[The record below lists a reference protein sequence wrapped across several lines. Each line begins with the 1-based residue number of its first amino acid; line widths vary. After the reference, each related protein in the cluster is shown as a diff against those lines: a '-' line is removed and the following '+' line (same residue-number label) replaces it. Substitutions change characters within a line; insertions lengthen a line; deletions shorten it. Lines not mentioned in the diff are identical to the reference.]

1 MGIFSRLA
9 NSLSG
14 NKRSPEPSPLRQ
26 GPNGPFV
33 FIHINKCAGTSVGTA
48 IGLPKKQH
56 LTAREV
62 IDIIGEPAWRSAFKF
77 TIVRSP
83 WDKVVSHYKH
93 RIRTNQT
100 GMGQTPIPFKQWVE
114 ATYSGRRDPAYYD
127 QPKMFQQQ
135 VEWLKNRQ
143 GQIEVD
149 YVGRFE
155 EMAASFAEIARR
167 IGIDAT
173 LPHLNQTERSDFR
186 GYYDEQTREIVA
198 RWFADDIDRFGYRFE
213 EGR

>member
-1 MGIFSRLA
+1 MGLFSRLKQ
-9 NSLSG
+9 SLTGSRR
-14 NKRSPEPSPLRQ
+14 RSEPSPLRP
-26 GPNGPFV
+26 GPNGTFV

-56 LTAREV
+56 LTSLEV
-62 IDIIGEPAWRSAFKF
+62 IDIIGEPAWSKAFRF
-77 TIVRSP
+77 TIVRNP

-93 RIRTNQT
+93 RIKTRQT
-100 GMGQTPIPFKQWVE
+100 GLGETHVPFKQWVA
-114 ATYSGRRDPAYYD
+114 ATYGDTKDPVLYD

-143 GQIEVD
+143 GRIDVD

-155 EMAASFAEIARR
+155 TMSETFDEVARR

-173 LPHLNQTERSDFR
+173 LPHLNRTEGKVDFR
-186 GYYDEQTREIVA
+186 THYDDATAAIIA
-198 RWFADDIDRFGYRFE
+198 SWFKDDIAQFGYEFRA
-213 EGR
+213 